1 MFDLVSFYETYCST
15 ASHVSTAAPGSVR
28 TALALVL
35 GKCTLLENDQLMI
48 SRRME
53 TALMRRINLCALF
66 LNVSVIFRSLYAF
79 KAIDNTERAIFF
91 NPLRNKT
98 HLQVCRRVFLSLGL
112 FVSSLTKVVRNSSF

>member
-1 MFDLVSFYETYCST
+1 MVLPCRILSAFMKLIALQPLMFQPSP
-15 ASHVSTAAPGSVR
+15 PGSVR

-79 KAIDNTERAIFF
+79 KAIVNLERAIFF
-91 NPLRNKT
+91 NPCL
-98 HLQVCRRVFLSLGL
+98 
-112 FVSSLTKVVRNSSF
+112 